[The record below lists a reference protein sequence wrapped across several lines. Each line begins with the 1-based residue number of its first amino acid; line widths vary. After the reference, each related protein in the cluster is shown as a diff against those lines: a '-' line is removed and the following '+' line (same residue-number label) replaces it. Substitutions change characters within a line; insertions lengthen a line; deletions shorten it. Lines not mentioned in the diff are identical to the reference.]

1 MDNFNLRK
9 YLAEGKL
16 YEDEGIKSIFD
27 EYSDRFSDG
36 VHHDNPSDDF
46 TYEKDEHLDPEMY
59 DQEDVDK
66 FQAMISHLQS
76 QPDQSVSYSDHHSDR
91 TFTLTG
97 NGDIHFTISWKG
109 EGYEEESLAE
119 GKLLNENIEQY
130 ITHED
135 DISAI
140 RGRESY
146 KTIAINFNR
155 RMNGGQRKEA
165 VEAYVYDKYG
175 NDVELDWRDGQEVE
189 IHINRPK
196 DEWGR

>member
-1 MDNFNLRK
+1 MKKQTPKAKRLTEAKAKHLKTVKRRQLNEIKKSIRK
-9 YLAEGKL
+9 YQRLNENL
-16 YEDEGIKSIFD
+16 DIKAIFD

-109 EGYEEESLAE
+109 EGY
-119 GKLLNENIEQY
+119 
-130 ITHED
+130 
-135 DISAI
+135 
-140 RGRESY
+140 
-146 KTIAINFNR
+146 
-155 RMNGGQRKEA
+155 
-165 VEAYVYDKYG
+165 
-175 NDVELDWRDGQEVE
+175 
-189 IHINRPK
+189 
-196 DEWGR
+196 